1 MRVTKLFLLTT
12 LIISGAAL
20 MGCTKK
26 AESNKNADP
35 AKKTLTYS
43 RRKDL
48 TPCFLKTQSNRF
60 WKKKATP

>member
-26 AESNKNADP
+26 AESNKNADS
-35 AKKTLTYS
+35 AKKNAHLQPFARTLH
-43 RRKDL
+43 RA
-48 TPCFLKTQSNRF
+48 F
-60 WKKKATP
+60 